1 LESTDRE
8 ADRVG
13 PAGEAAVL
21 VAIQSAVTRPATVSA
36 ARALSHFGEHSLG
49 WLALAGA
56 GALVA
61 ARRGD
66 ETARRRY
73 LEAGAGA
80 FGAHAASVIIKR
92 IVRRPRPNHPDISVG
107 VGTPSKLS
115 FPSSHATSTTTAAI
129 LLGWA
134 LAAGSGASGA
144 DGLAAGS
151 GASGADG
158 LAAGSGVS
166 GASRRWRNPATLTA
180 VIVPPMLLS
189 RLVLGVHYPTDVLAG
204 AAIGAASAG
213 AVIAGDKLMGDRLFA
228 NRKPGVS

>member
-1 LESTDRE
+1 MSLESTDRE

-151 GASGADG
+151 G
-158 LAAGSGVS
+158 VS